1 MWPFERPLS
10 YIRALAHVPEHAEKV
25 RAATETG
32 DFLKAWEHHRLNMIE
47 HEEFQRPML

>member
-10 YIRALAHVPEHAEKV
+10 YIRALANVPDHAQKV

-32 DFLKAWEHHRLNMIE
+32 DFLKAGSEDYSRSPHWKPILE
-47 HEEFQRPML
+47 